1 MTLPRSITM
10 AGQRIRVVSRD
21 LSDEDYFGSY
31 IHEKKLI
38 TIHSKLTAKKTKETM
53 WHEMMHA
60 WLACSGLGTA
70 IEEMRLEEALV
81 VSSDEIFYPAW
92 ERFLKRF
99 DKNEPDA

>member
-1 MTLPRSITM
+1 MTLPKSITM
-10 AGQRIRVVSRD
+10 AGQRIKVVTRD

-31 IHEKKLI
+31 LHDKKTI
-38 TIHSKLTAKKTKETM
+38 TIHSKLSAKKTKEMM

-60 WLACSGLGTA
+60 WLACSGLGA
-70 IEEMRLEEALV
+70 ALEIEEALV

-99 DKNEPDA
+99 SEQ